1 MMRYECISALYRVGV
16 SEAIEDVV
24 ESGIN
29 RRFSGP
35 AVDQAH
41 MELKY

>member
-1 MMRYECISALYRVGV
+1 MMRCEYISALYRVGK
-16 SEAIEDVV
+16 SEAIGNVV

-41 MELKY
+41 MELKN